1 MKDKSKNRFHR
12 SDLAV
17 FFSFF
22 RPHLGLFALDMS
34 CAVAVAVIDLAFPYI
49 TRVSMQTLLPEKLY
63 TTFFVIMAAM
73 FAAYILKGLMYYL
86 ITVLGHRM
94 GVYIEADM
102 RHAVFNHMQRLSF
115 SFFDRNRTGALM
127 SRITSD
133 LFEITELAH
142 HGPEDI
148 LISVL
153 TIIGSLI
160 VLAGIEWRLALVLA
174 VCLPLL
180 ILFTLSRRVS
190 MKRANIEVKRQTAEI
205 NAAIESGISGI
216 RTAKA
221 FANEQAEDEKF
232 VAANERYKAARSRYF
247 KAMGGFM
254 SGMEFTTSVMQVLVV
269 AAGGALIMG
278 GRMDYVDLVTFSLY
292 VSTFVTPVRKLAS
305 FSEVY
310 MQGTAGFSRFLEL
323 MRTEPDVQDA
333 PDAVELRD
341 VKGEV
346 EYRDVSFSYN
356 DEAGPVLEHVSLKIA
371 PGEKLAVVGPSGGG
385 KTTLCQ
391 LLPRFY
397 DVTEFTTSVMQVL
410 VVAAGGALI
419 MGGRMDYVDLVTFSL
434 YVSTFVTPVRKLA
447 SFSEVY
453 MQGTA
458 GFSRFLE
465 LMRTEPDVQDA
476 PDAVELR
483 DVKGEVEYRDVSF
496 SYNDEAGPVL
506 EHVSLKIAPGEKLA
520 VVGPSG
526 GGKTTL
532 CQLLPRF
539 YDVTGGAVLVDGV
552 DVRRV
557 TQDSLRR
564 SIGIIQQD
572 VFIFAGTIRE
582 NIRYGRPEATDAEVV
597 AAAVRAEIHGE
608 IMAMP
613 DGYDSYVGER
623 GVMLSGGQKQR
634 LSIARVFLKNPPI
647 LVMDEAT
654 SALDTVTEQRIQA
667 SLDEL
672 AEGRTSIII
681 AHRLST
687 IHGAD
692 RIAVIEDERVQEL
705 GTHEELMAQNGVY
718 AGLYRAQTFTEDKD
732 V

>member
-1 MKDKSKNRFHR
+1 M
-12 SDLAV
+12 

-34 CAVAVAVIDLAFPYI
+34 CAVTVAVIDLAFPYI

-73 FAAYILKGLMYYL
+73 FAAYILKGVMYYL

-102 RHAVFNHMQRLSF
+102 RHAVFNHMQKLSF
-115 SFFDRNRTGALM
+115 SFFDRNRTGVLM

-180 ILFTLSRRVS
+180 IMFTLSRRVS

-221 FANEQAEDEKF
+221 FANEEAEDEKF
-232 VAANERYKAARSRYF
+232 VAANERYKAARNRYF

-333 PDAVELRD
+333 PDAVEL
-341 VKGEV
+341 K
-346 EYRDVSFSYN
+346 N
-356 DEAGPVLEHVSLKIA
+356 
-371 PGEKLAVVGPSGGG
+371 
-385 KTTLCQ
+385 
-391 LLPRFY
+391 
-397 DVTEFTTSVMQVL
+397 
-410 VVAAGGALI
+410 
-419 MGGRMDYVDLVTFSL
+419 
-434 YVSTFVTPVRKLA
+434 VR
-447 SFSEVY
+447 
-453 MQGTA
+453 
-458 GFSRFLE
+458 
-465 LMRTEPDVQDA
+465 
-476 PDAVELR
+476 
-483 DVKGEVEYRDVSF
+483 GEVEYRDVSF

-552 DVRRV
+552 DVRSV
-557 TQDSLRR
+557 TQESLRR

-582 NIRYGRPEATDAEVV
+582 NIRYGRPDATDAEVV
-597 AAAVRAEIHGE
+597 AAAVRAEIHQE

-705 GTHEELMAQNGVY
+705 GTHEELMAKNGVY